1 MVQIALELL
10 AMKKILAVSFLI
22 FIVSEA
28 AQAQRFSRER
38 HSYTAESADQVVIKE
53 LQREILENVQSGR
66 QNRRLTGKEAR
77 TVLKRYRQI
86 ASREIKLYRKK
97 RLNERK
103 LAEIRIDLE
112 DLVQQL
118 YSTVRF
124 DKGERGG
131 WVRAKKY

>member
-1 MVQIALELL
+1 M

-22 FIVSEA
+22 FIVSETA
-28 AQAQRFSRER
+28 HAQSFSRER
-38 HSYTAESADQVVIKE
+38 HSYTSEAADQVVIKE
-53 LQREILENVQSGR
+53 LQREILENVQAGR

-86 ASREIKLYRKK
+86 ASREIRLYRKK

-103 LAEIRIDLE
+103 LAEIRTDLE
-112 DLVQQL
+112 GLVQQL

-131 WVRAKKY
+131 WVRAKRY

>member
-22 FIVSEA
+22 FIVWEA
-28 AQAQRFSRER
+28 ANAQRFSHER
-38 HSYTAESADQVVIKE
+38 HSYTGEAADQVVIKE

-66 QNRRLTGKEAR
+66 QNRQLTGKEAR

-86 ASREIKLYRKK
+86 ASREIGLYKKK

-103 LAEIRIDLE
+103 LAEIRTDLE
-112 DLVQQL
+112 GLVQQL

-131 WVRAKKY
+131 WVRAKRY